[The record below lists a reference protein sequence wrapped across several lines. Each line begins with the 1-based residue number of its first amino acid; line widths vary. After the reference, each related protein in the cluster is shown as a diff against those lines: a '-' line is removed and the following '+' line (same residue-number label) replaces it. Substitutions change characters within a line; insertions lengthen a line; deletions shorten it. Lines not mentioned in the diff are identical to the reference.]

1 MGYAFASMGG
11 KGKLSNRWICMLK
24 RHSQRAKSEVKA
36 ATGLDSIF
44 PAVPRTPASLC
55 SVPDSYAY
63 NQLERHYP
71 QRAVGVQPIE
81 DPSIVADRD
90 VAVVSKIKMPLLLL
104 NLILYVLTTFVVS
117 LLPNSLWFHLI
128 SAGTIT
134 TAFMMDPSGAGGDVP
149 ALESSS
155 SSESLGAFRAQI
167 AGENEAEIY
176 QRIRLIES
184 HQYYNL
190 PPQNAPGDYEQIVRE
205 HFDQARSVNH
215 FREILDREY
224 FELQVLERK
233 GLLQDRLHSLMLGE
247 PNLGRILEI
256 SPFTDIRSEAYHY
269 IEDQVSAVS
278 SLRHTFQRDRIP

>member
-90 VAVVSKIKMPLLLL
+90 GYLFLFVS
-104 NLILYVLTTFVVS
+104 
-117 LLPNSLWFHLI
+117 
-128 SAGTIT
+128 G
-134 TAFMMDPSGAGGDVP
+134 
-149 ALESSS
+149 
-155 SSESLGAFRAQI
+155 FRSM
-167 AGENEAEIY
+167 G
-176 QRIRLIES
+176 S
-184 HQYYNL
+184 
-190 PPQNAPGDYEQIVRE
+190 
-205 HFDQARSVNH
+205 
-215 FREILDREY
+215 
-224 FELQVLERK
+224 K
-233 GLLQDRLHSLMLGE
+233 
-247 PNLGRILEI
+247 
-256 SPFTDIRSEAYHY
+256 
-269 IEDQVSAVS
+269 
-278 SLRHTFQRDRIP
+278 